1 MEYPSY
7 VDTSSSMGGILRARH
22 SRVPNNTPVQN
33 VRFLDSPRTEYL
45 RRKAREG
52 LDQDRHPAMMADTP
66 EPLPPPQI
74 TQSSRWSRLG
84 NILNI
89 MENENRDQIAESEA
103 GSMISTLPE
112 TPVDPTTPVHPRARY
127 KSTSYSA
134 SNSPISFA
142 RFDPPEPI
150 CSTPLRKYRF
160 PVAKLYPEE
169 SFEGRSSDPL
179 NSPLSSSD
187 LSVVSSPAWS
197 RRFADEDEVVEVCTA
212 LEALWE
218 YGSSS
223 EEEGGMQTQAEAVG
237 TEQVTHPD
245 PGAGVET
252 GQKKI
257 EFPGDRRGSADL
269 LPLKFKGYPKEIVEG
284 EPFMLILKLT
294 RRTISLRL

>member
-1 MEYPSY
+1 
-7 VDTSSSMGGILRARH
+7 
-22 SRVPNNTPVQN
+22 
-33 VRFLDSPRTEYL
+33 
-45 RRKAREG
+45 
-52 LDQDRHPAMMADTP
+52 MADTP

-74 TQSSRWSRLG
+74 TQSSRWARLG

-103 GSMISTLPE
+103 GSMVSTPPE
-112 TPVDPTTPVHPRARY
+112 TPVDPTTPVDLRVKR
-127 KSTSYSA
+127 KSTNYSA

-150 CSTPLRKYRF
+150 CSTPLRRYRF
-160 PVAKLYPEE
+160 PAATPSPEQT
-169 SFEGRSSDPL
+169 FERSLSDPL
-179 NSPLSSSD
+179 NSPLSGSD

-197 RRFADEDEVVEVCTA
+197 RRFADEDEVVEVCTV

-223 EEEGGMQTQAEAVG
+223 EEEAEME
-237 TEQVTHPD
+237 TEAEVVEIKQVTYSD
-245 PGAGVET
+245 PGAGVES

-284 EPFMLILKLT
+284 EPFVSRLKLT
-294 RRTISLRL
+294 RRTISLRF